1 MLTTSWHAADG
12 PKLHDQAVMLCK
24 RFAGDSRHRWLAIM
38 DSQVWEG
45 WADPTAP

>member
-12 PKLHDQAVMLCK
+12 STQTGPKLHDRAVMLCK
-24 RFAGDSRHRWLAIM
+24 RFAGDSRQRWLAIM

-45 WADPTAP
+45 